1 VLVFAQKSSFVAINF
16 KKKKKKKI
24 KKKKKKKK
32 KRKKKRYL
40 FGVLD
45 TFTSTVSS
53 KLLNSSNVHKLS
65 LLANQVSLKAKN

>member
-1 VLVFAQKSSFVAINF
+1 VLVFAQKSSFVALKFN
-16 KKKKKKKI
+16 KKKKI
-24 KKKKKKKK
+24 KNKKKKKKK